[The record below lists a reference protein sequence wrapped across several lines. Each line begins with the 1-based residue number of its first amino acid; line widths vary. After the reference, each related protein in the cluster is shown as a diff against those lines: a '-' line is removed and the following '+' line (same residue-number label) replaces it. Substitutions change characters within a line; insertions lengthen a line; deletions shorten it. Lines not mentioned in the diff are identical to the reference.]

1 MANARKQEKSEGK
14 RQRVPF
20 GGHRQKLQLSDFD
33 QKYFKSKGLV
43 VRWINDQNGR
53 IEAARAGA
61 WDFVEPDEAPS
72 VGGGELHQENSDL
85 HGKVSKVV
93 SMGVE
98 KPIRAFLMKLP
109 LKYWKEDQAAKA
121 EQNSRIDDA
130 LRAAEHGG
138 QTIESGYT
146 PR

>member
-1 MANARKQEKSEGK
+1 MVNARKQEKSKGK

-20 GGHRQKLQLSDFD
+20 GGHRQKLQLSDLD

-43 VRWINDQNGR
+43 VRWINDKDGR
-53 IEAARAGA
+53 IERAIAGA
-61 WDFVEPDEAPS
+61 WDFVEPEEAQS
-72 VGGGELHQENSDL
+72 VGGGEIHQENSDL

-93 SMGVE
+93 SMGVD

-109 LKYWKEDQAAKA
+109 VKYWKEDQAEKEKVNA
-121 EQNSRIDDA
+121 RIDDA
-130 LRAAEHGG
+130 LRAAEFGG